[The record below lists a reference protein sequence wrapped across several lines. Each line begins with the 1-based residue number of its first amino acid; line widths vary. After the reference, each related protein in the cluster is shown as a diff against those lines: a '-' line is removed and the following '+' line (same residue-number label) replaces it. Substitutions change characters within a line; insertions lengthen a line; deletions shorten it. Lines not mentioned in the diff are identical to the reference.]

1 MYVCSREEGCC
12 DPVTD
17 DKTGTADTYAGTEMD
32 LKTLTQAQSDFNVV
46 EP

>member
-1 MYVCSREEGCC
+1 MCAVGRK
-12 DPVTD
+12 DAMNPVTD